1 MRRRRFRRNSP
12 SSSCQG
18 RSQRSLLVLDERG
31 AEIVELAIVATLLF
45 AVLLAIIDF
54 GYAFG
59 QNLDVKNGAREG
71 ARLAAV
77 SADSNTSA
85 STNCSDI
92 VSAIKTRMSDT
103 TSSNV
108 KVYMTYSGSGLVANA
123 DTLTVTV
130 SYPRSSL
137 TGFTTALIGGYM
149 HSTVTMRLEQD
160 ANWGKTSPATYSPG
174 VAVSC

>member
-1 MRRRRFRRNSP
+1 MSNSRR
-12 SSSCQG
+12 G
-18 RSQRSLLVLDERG
+18 SLRDACPLSDERG
-31 AEIVELAIVATLLF
+31 AEIVELALVATLLF
-45 AVLLAIIDF
+45 TVLLAIIDF

-77 SADSNTSA
+77 SADSNTNPI
-85 STNCSDI
+85 TNCNDI
-92 VSAIKTRMSDT
+92 VSAIKARMSDT
-103 TSSNV
+103 SSSSV

-137 TGFTTALIGGYM
+137 TGFTGALIGGYM

-160 ANWGKTSPATYSPG
+160 ANWGSTNPKTYSPG
-174 VAVSC
+174 ATVSC